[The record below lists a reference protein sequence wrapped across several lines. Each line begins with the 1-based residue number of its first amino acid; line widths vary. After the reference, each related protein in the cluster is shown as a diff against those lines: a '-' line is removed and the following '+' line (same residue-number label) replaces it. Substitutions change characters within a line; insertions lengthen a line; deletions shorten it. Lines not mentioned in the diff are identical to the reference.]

1 MTCDHCTRTAEGK
14 QSCCPFHYKQFSST
28 AIDRRLHING
38 RLNLTEAL
46 DRLEYWTGDLSGDEV
61 RFNKQVIKLLLD
73 LIRQHHAQGTIV

>member
-38 RLNLTEAL
+38 RLNTTEAL
-46 DRLEYWTGDLSGDEV
+46 DRLEYWTSNHGEPKNYETAAIRTL
-61 RFNKQVIKLLLD
+61 ID
-73 LIRQHHAQGTIV
+73 LIRKHHAEGTIV